1 MPSVL
6 HIESFLVNL
15 KHEHE
20 LKCQTGKTSGKIVS
34 YPSQPVVSKTK
45 ETSVMGKPGFHRV
58 WSLALF
64 ILAVCD
70 VAAVA
75 ISSLR

>member
-15 KHEHE
+15 KHERE
-20 LKCQTGKTSGKIVS
+20 LKCQMGKTSGQVVS
-34 YPSQPVVSKTK
+34 YPSQPVVCKTK

-64 ILAVCD
+64 ILDSC
-70 VAAVA
+70 
-75 ISSLR
+75 L

>member
-15 KHEHE
+15 KHERE
-20 LKCQTGKTSGKIVS
+20 LKCQTGKTSGQVVS
-34 YPSQPVVSKTK
+34 YPNQPVVSKTK
-45 ETSVMGKPGFHRV
+45 EMSVMGKPGFHRV

-64 ILAVCD
+64 ILDSC
-70 VAAVA
+70 
-75 ISSLR
+75 L